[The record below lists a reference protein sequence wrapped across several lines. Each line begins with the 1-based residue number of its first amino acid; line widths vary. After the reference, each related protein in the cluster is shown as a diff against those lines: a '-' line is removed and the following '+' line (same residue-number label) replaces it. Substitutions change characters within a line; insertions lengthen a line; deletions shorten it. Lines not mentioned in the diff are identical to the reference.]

1 MTIKEEN
8 EMLKAKTLQ
17 KTRIT
22 FALLIAI
29 SCIGGLL
36 GLFYPL
42 KIFNINIAPLIQSTI
57 TSFTILSGIL
67 IILLI
72 AITLLFGRIYCST
85 ICPLGLLQELYL
97 LIFHRKKHPTQK
109 NSPLKY
115 FIAALTLG
123 TLLGGTAYLMRLID
137 PYSIFGSAVSGATY
151 GLTLIAVIALLTW
164 FKGRYFC
171 TNICPVGTILGII
184 AKHSLYKI
192 TINKDACVACGLCAQ
207 KCPADCIDYK
217 NKSVDNETCIK
228 CFRCLSLCHNSGIS
242 FEKEK
247 EKKQRTNPPINTGRR
262 RFLLSA
268 GALAVLAIAY
278 KSSVKLS
285 ENVVKK
291 LKSIL
296 LPPGAGDSKT
306 FANKCLNCN
315 LCVAN
320 CPMKI
325 IQKADEEFPVVHLK
339 YQKSFCDYNCHKC
352 SEVCPSGA
360 IKKLTL
366 KEKQHTQI
374 GLASVN
380 IDSCIQCG
388 LCVMECPRSAITK
401 EQGDFPQIDTE
412 KCIGCGACQAVCPV
426 SAIKVNT
433 TEFQKTLKQ

>member
-29 SCIGGLL
+29 LCIGGLL

-164 FKGRYFC
+164 SKGRYFC
-171 TNICPVGTILGII
+171 TNICPVGAILGII
-184 AKHSLYKI
+184 ARHSLYKI
-192 TINKDACVACGLCAQ
+192 TINKDSCVACGLCAQ
-207 KCPADCIDYK
+207 KCPSGCIDFK
-217 NKSVDNETCIK
+217 NKNVDNETCIK
-228 CFRCLSLCHNSGIS
+228 CFRCLSLCHNNGIS
-242 FEKEK
+242 Y
-247 EKKQRTNPPINTGRR
+247 EKKSTPKTNPPINTGRR
-262 RFLLSA
+262 RFLIGT
-268 GALAVLAIAY
+268 GALAVLALAY
-278 KSSVKLS
+278 KGGIELGKK
-285 ENVVKK
+285 VVEK
-291 LKSIL
+291 LKTTL
-296 LPPGAGDSKT
+296 LPPGAGDTKT

-325 IQKADEEFPVVHLK
+325 IQKADDEFPVVHLK

-374 GLASVN
+374 GIASIN

-401 EQGDFPQIDTE
+401 AQGDFPQIDTD

-426 SAIKVNT
+426 SAIKVRAN
-433 TEFQKTLKQ
+433 EFQKTLKQ